1 MLDMDILPP
10 RTFIRNNLV
19 LRKAD
24 ILDTEGGLGVF
35 RRIMS
40 ISEPLSLL
48 KNSNPV
54 KIEVI
59 FSS

>member
-1 MLDMDILPP
+1 MFDAKQPY
-10 RTFIRNNLV
+10 
-19 LRKAD
+19 A
-24 ILDTEGGLGVF
+24 ILDTLGLASVF